1 MNEPAE
7 SFAFGLFIRLSF
19 WGPAL
24 LYKNQIKMGWILK
37 YILSDTNYDG
47 FFLIEKNKK
56 IEVLKKI
63 TYIFEILY
71 QKLLLFVKINK
82 HMFGSIVAAGTS

>member
-1 MNEPAE
+1 MNEPAL

-56 IEVLKKI
+56 NYIYIRDSLSKI
-63 TYIFEILY
+63 
-71 QKLLLFVKINK
+71 
-82 HMFGSIVAAGTS
+82 IVVCQNQ